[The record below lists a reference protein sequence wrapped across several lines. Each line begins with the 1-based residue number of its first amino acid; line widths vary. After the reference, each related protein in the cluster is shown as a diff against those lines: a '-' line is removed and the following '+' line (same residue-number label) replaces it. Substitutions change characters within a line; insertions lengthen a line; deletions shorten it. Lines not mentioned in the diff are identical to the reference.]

1 MSDSKAE
8 RRKCGLRL
16 HGWPGGL
23 FNHCVLYGIT
33 LVKVLSTRI
42 VSISSTL
49 SLILEPN
56 PSMSENMCGL
66 AVRSELDGISHQ
78 CVTKS
83 SGRLALLGFL
93 RCNLQSQVCFWH
105 ASSVWFPQWSLIET
119 WNWNQLRA
127 HAAAP
132 FSSLIPLMIVHIW
145 SNLRKTTRGVCS
157 LRAAQRRFVRPR
169 HCPPAR
175 LLFLHAT
182 LISFD
187 QKCINNS
194 SAQLKLFTYWYN
206 YHPAGTSAQRRP
218 CELWWRRLLFNDDF
232 LQRLLSCDAVAT
244 GLCLTTAP
252 CVLWA
257 TWSAPLSA
265 MRISNLKKGTT
276 GVTPND
282 EGWSCDFNYVR
293 RMSLVLCSKGAFLR
307 HDLIKQMDDKWQTF
321 NQLLWIPSFCY
332 VL

>member
-16 HGWPGGL
+16 HGWPGVL
-23 FNHCVLYGIT
+23 FNHCALYGIT

-56 PSMSENMCGL
+56 PCMSENMCGL
-66 AVRSELDGISHQ
+66 AVRSELDGISHH

-83 SGRLALLGFL
+83 SGRLAPPGFL

-127 HAAAP
+127 HGAAP
-132 FSSLIPLMIVHIW
+132 FPSLIPLMIVHIEG
-145 SNLRKTTRGVCS
+145 NLRKTTRGVCS
-157 LRAAQRRFVRPR
+157 LRAAQRRLVRPWHR
-169 HCPPAR
+169 PPAR

-182 LISFD
+182 LTSFD
-187 QKCINNS
+187 PKCINNY

-206 YHPAGTSAQRRP
+206 
-218 CELWWRRLLFNDDF
+218 
-232 LQRLLSCDAVAT
+232 
-244 GLCLTTAP
+244 
-252 CVLWA
+252 
-257 TWSAPLSA
+257 
-265 MRISNLKKGTT
+265 
-276 GVTPND
+276 
-282 EGWSCDFNYVR
+282 
-293 RMSLVLCSKGAFLR
+293 
-307 HDLIKQMDDKWQTF
+307 
-321 NQLLWIPSFCY
+321 
-332 VL
+332 

>member
-1 MSDSKAE
+1 MWDSKAE

-16 HGWPGGL
+16 HGWPGVL

-83 SGRLALLGFL
+83 SGRLAPPGFL

-127 HAAAP
+127 NAAPAAP
-132 FSSLIPLMIVHIW
+132 FSSLIPLMIVRIW

-157 LRAAQRRFVRPR
+157 LRGLIRPR
-169 HCPPAR
+169 HRPPS
-175 LLFLHAT
+175 T
-182 LISFD
+182 
-187 QKCINNS
+187 
-194 SAQLKLFTYWYN
+194 
-206 YHPAGTSAQRRP
+206 PALSPHYT
-218 CELWWRRLLFNDDF
+218 DF
-232 LQRLLSCDAVAT
+232 I
-244 GLCLTTAP
+244 
-252 CVLWA
+252 
-257 TWSAPLSA
+257 WSK
-265 MRISNLKKGTT
+265 M
-276 GVTPND
+276 
-282 EGWSCDFNYVR
+282 Y
-293 RMSLVLCSKGAFLR
+293 
-307 HDLIKQMDDKWQTF
+307 
-321 NQLLWIPSFCY
+321 
-332 VL
+332 